1 MPKVVGIKF
10 KQSGKIYD
18 FSPNDLELKI
28 GDKVVV
34 ETVKGLEVGEVAK
47 AIYEKDSSE
56 VIGDLVAVSRIATK
70 KDLQN
75 QEENEK
81 NKADVINI
89 TKELVQ
95 KYKLDMKVIDAE
107 FTLDG
112 SKVIISFVCEDR
124 IDFRELVKD
133 LASKLKQRIELRQ
146 IGARD
151 QAKIVG
157 GIGSC
162 GKECCCKQYLND
174 FDKVSIK
181 MAKTQNLSLNPTKI
195 SGICGRLMCCLAYEN
210 EYYSEVNEK
219 MPKVNSQVKTPDG
232 IGSVMYNNLLKQ
244 IVTVKFVS
252 ENDVKIETYKLDEIE
267 KLDGLKNNQNKNNTS
282 LNVVDKEVDAKKE
295 VKKNNENELENDSDI
310 KEDKVSQK
318 DNYKHNKKFN
328 KNFKKQKNFNNKNKN

>member
-18 FSPNDLELKI
+18 FSPNELDLKV

-34 ETVKGLEVGEVAK
+34 ETVKGLEIGEVAK
-47 AIYEKDSSE
+47 GIYEKE
-56 VIGDLVAVSRIATK
+56 VTEIVGDLVNVVRVATK
-70 KDLQN
+70 KDIQN
-75 QEENEK
+75 HEENEK
-81 NKADVINI
+81 NKEDVINK
-89 TKELVQ
+89 TKELVE

-112 SKVIISFVCEDR
+112 SKVIISFVCEER

-219 MPKVNSQVKTPDG
+219 MPKINSSVKTPDG

-252 ENDVKIETYKLDEIE
+252 ESDVKIETYKLDEIE
-267 KLDGLKNNQNKNNTS
+267 KLDSKPNVIKNIPKT
-282 LNVVDKEVDAKKE
+282 EKKE
-295 VKKNNENELENDSDI
+295 EDIKIKSESFESNNKKDDEKNLVKDNSKSNKKNN
-310 KEDKVSQK
+310 
-318 DNYKHNKKFN
+318 
-328 KNFKKQKNFNNKNKN
+328 KNFNKQKNFNNKNKN

>member
-18 FSPNDLELKI
+18 FSPNDFELKI

-34 ETVKGLEVGEVAK
+34 ETVKGLEIGEVAK
-47 AIYEKDSSE
+47 AIYEKE
-56 VIGDLVAVSRIATK
+56 ETEIVGDLVNVVRIATK
-70 KDLQN
+70 KDIQN
-75 QEENEK
+75 HEENEK
-81 NKADVINI
+81 NKEDVINK
-89 TKELVQ
+89 TKELVE

-112 SKVIISFVCEDR
+112 SKVIISFVCEER

-252 ENDVKIETYKLDEIE
+252 ESDVKIETYKLDEIE
-267 KLDGLKNNQNKNNTS
+267 KLDVKPNVNKGNLKP
-282 LNVVDKEVDAKKE
+282 EKKE
-295 VKKNNENELENDSDI
+295 EDVKIKSENLESNNKKDEEKTL
-310 KEDKVSQK
+310 VK
-318 DNYKHNKKFN
+318 DNSKPNKKSN
-328 KNFKKQKNFNNKNKN
+328 KNFNKQKNFNNKNKN

>member
-18 FSPNDLELKI
+18 FSPNELDLKV

-34 ETVKGLEVGEVAK
+34 ETVKGLEIGEVAK
-47 AIYEKDSSE
+47 GIYEKDANE
-56 VIGDLVAVSRIATK
+56 IVGDLVNVVRVATK
-70 KDLQN
+70 KDIQN
-75 QEENEK
+75 HEENEK
-81 NKADVINI
+81 NKEDVINK
-89 TKELVQ
+89 TKELVE

-112 SKVIISFVCEDR
+112 SKVIISFVCEER

-252 ENDVKIETYKLDEIE
+252 ESDVKIETYKLDEIE
-267 KLDGLKNNQNKNNTS
+267 KIDGKPNVNKANQKP
-282 LNVVDKEVDAKKE
+282 EKKE
-295 VKKNNENELENDSDI
+295 EENKTKSETSDLSNKKDEENG
-310 KEDKVSQK
+310 VK
-318 DNYKHNKKFN
+318 DNSKQNKKFN
-328 KNFKKQKNFNNKNKN
+328 KNSNNKQKNFNNKNKN